1 MVVIRVSEMVGDVVV
16 IRVSE
21 MVGDVVLIRV
31 SEMVGDVVVIRVSE
45 MVGDVVVIRVS
56 EIVGDVVVTS
66 AVVFIGVLEFVI
78 TGDVVVT
85 DGCCHWCI
93 GCCHRW
99 WCCYRIIDNTYH
111 NIYHYLPLKTND
123 FQHVGDI
130 KFNYKVLSDMSESIK
145 MLNLACHKKCI
156 DNPIRLIDDEAILIF
171 KFMVPYKIVSC
182 IKLLTCGR

>member
-1 MVVIRVSEMVGDVVV
+1 MDVTSGADVISDVAIGISIRSHTIYLPLNVVV
-16 IRVSE
+16 TSAVVFIGVLE
-21 MVGDVVLIRV
+21 M
-31 SEMVGDVVVIRVSE
+31 
-45 MVGDVVVIRVS
+45 
-56 EIVGDVVVTS
+56 VGDVVVTS
-66 AVVFIGVLEFVI
+66 AVVFIGVLELVI

-85 DGCCHWCI
+85 DGCCHRCI

-145 MLNLACHKKCI
+145 MRNLACHKKCI
-156 DNPIRLIDDEAILIF
+156 DNPIRLKDDEAILIF
-171 KFMVPYKIVSC
+171 KFMLPYKIVSC
-182 IKLLTCGR
+182 IKLLTCGRYL